1 MQKGFT
7 LIELLVVIVII
18 AVITVIGISTFSSAV
33 PKNQIE
39 VEADRVVEMV
49 RRAQSRTISGDQNGV
64 WGVHLTANN
73 ITLFQGASYAAR
85 DTAFD
90 EAFAFSNSVTA
101 SGLTDI
107 VFEIRTG
114 ETVNTGTITL
124 SSTDSSDIVAIVVN
138 AAGPYAGQVGRTAG
152 LDIPIHPHKKQ
163 SYFTGPSDEIR
174 KDAPWIQDL
183 HIGFGIHREG
193 AGLGIG
199 ISDPDQPEGFDIT
212 IDWSYLPKAAERMV
226 PRFPF
231 LAEVG
236 IMRAQAGLYP
246 DTPDNSAILGGV
258 PELEGLYLAC
268 GFNGHGVMHS
278 PAVGRV
284 IAEYILGIGN
294 DSAISLL
301 RLSRFKD
308 GALQKERG
316 VQPES
321 K

>member
-138 AAGPYAGQVGRTAG
+138 AAG
-152 LDIPIHPHKKQ
+152 
-163 SYFTGPSDEIR
+163 
-174 KDAPWIQDL
+174 
-183 HIGFGIHREG
+183 
-193 AGLGIG
+193 
-199 ISDPDQPEGFDIT
+199 
-212 IDWSYLPKAAERMV
+212 
-226 PRFPF
+226 
-231 LAEVG
+231 
-236 IMRAQAGLYP
+236 
-246 DTPDNSAILGGV
+246 
-258 PELEGLYLAC
+258 
-268 GFNGHGVMHS
+268 
-278 PAVGRV
+278 RV
-284 IAEYILGIGN
+284 
-294 DSAISLL
+294 
-301 RLSRFKD
+301 
-308 GALQKERG
+308 
-316 VQPES
+316 S